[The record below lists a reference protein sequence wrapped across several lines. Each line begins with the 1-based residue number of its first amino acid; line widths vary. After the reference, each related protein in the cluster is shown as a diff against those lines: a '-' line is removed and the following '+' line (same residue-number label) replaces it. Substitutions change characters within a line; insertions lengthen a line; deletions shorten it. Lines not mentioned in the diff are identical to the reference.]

1 MDSVASST
9 VNPQGS
15 MGLHQNNYSQSIN
28 NERTIVHVFK
38 FFRDRYVFKI
48 KDGGLQSKD
57 SDDHDDAMTTTDNE
71 DSPLETIFSIN
82 LDDLPYYCKLIVLSK
97 LDASDINHL
106 SMTSKHWRAVCSD
119 QILWRELLYTDML
132 KWPNIG
138 NKSIPLLSLAEYF
151 KTTNTTAVVCHNGEL
166 PNIAYDLYARLC
178 SRNNVNYKAL
188 YFHSAYQRVQD
199 HTFIGVK
206 HTSNDVETSIN
217 NLSETQDTTLAAT
230 QTFPRFLRSLWMRMR
245 SGNGEVIMLG
255 PGMESTNTSKI
266 FSRLLWARPDL
277 LMTVRLLPGSQDGV
291 GSGVELEFKGE
302 KRFNLIA
309 LYSGNH
315 RDRAKRSGMDR
326 LRRSNILDAVEQN
339 VGEDTSTFDPYLPAF
354 KLHETVLNFL
364 NKRTE
369 TYRLIYVVDATKNQ
383 SLQNLSCNRLELKAL
398 LDGVRHCE
406 QGRDL
411 NPSSILRRPLLVLC
425 CVDVSTTE
433 RISCVEVSSL
443 LDLPAITDRPWFAQD
458 INVSNLNGLE
468 NALVWLFKQ
477 L

>member
-230 QTFPRFLRSLWMRMR
+230 QTFPRFLRSLWM
-245 SGNGEVIMLG
+245 
-255 PGMESTNTSKI
+255 
-266 FSRLLWARPDL
+266 
-277 LMTVRLLPGSQDGV
+277 
-291 GSGVELEFKGE
+291 
-302 KRFNLIA
+302 
-309 LYSGNH
+309 
-315 RDRAKRSGMDR
+315 
-326 LRRSNILDAVEQN
+326 
-339 VGEDTSTFDPYLPAF
+339 
-354 KLHETVLNFL
+354 
-364 NKRTE
+364 
-369 TYRLIYVVDATKNQ
+369 
-383 SLQNLSCNRLELKAL
+383 
-398 LDGVRHCE
+398 
-406 QGRDL
+406 
-411 NPSSILRRPLLVLC
+411 
-425 CVDVSTTE
+425 
-433 RISCVEVSSL
+433 
-443 LDLPAITDRPWFAQD
+443 
-458 INVSNLNGLE
+458 
-468 NALVWLFKQ
+468 
-477 L
+477 